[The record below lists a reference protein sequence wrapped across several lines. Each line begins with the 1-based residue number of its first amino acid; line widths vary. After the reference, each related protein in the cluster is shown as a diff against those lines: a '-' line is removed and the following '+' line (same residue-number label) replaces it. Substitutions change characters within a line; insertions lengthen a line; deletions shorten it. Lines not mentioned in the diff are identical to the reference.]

1 MLVTEAPAQVIH
13 QPQIYG
19 HLRSHVHVSSPLVCL
34 RHFYLDL
41 VTIIDLPF
49 HFLRGEGEH
58 WLRGTIEY

>member
-19 HLRSHVHVSSPLVCL
+19 RLRSHVHVSSPLVCL

-41 VTIIDLPF
+41 VTIIDRPF
-49 HFLRGEGEH
+49 HFLRGEDEQ